1 MAVTETPFKLSK
13 KSEVMTNRLRIAVQK
28 KGRLADDSF
37 ALLKKCGLRFAI
49 RGGGL
54 LARVKNMPVDLLL
67 VRDDDIPSFV
77 ANNAA
82 DIGIVGENVLVE
94 EQLVAK
100 DKLNAEISMRLGFS
114 RCRLSLA
121 SPDGGVV
128 KATSDLNGTRIAT
141 TYPGVLG
148 RFLDEKGIEAKS
160 VEMKGAVEL
169 APSIGI
175 AESIC
180 DLVSSGA
187 TLEANGLTA
196 FETIL
201 ESEAVLIQSDR
212 TLDDAKQ
219 ALLSKLMRRIDG
231 VIKSSETK
239 YIMLNAPKDK
249 VDAISALLPGSDSP
263 TIIPLAGSE
272 NLVAL
277 QAVCTE
283 NIFWE
288 TLEDL
293 KALGARAILV
303 LPIEKMMS

>member
-1 MAVTETPFKLSK
+1 MSD
-13 KSEVMTNRLRIAVQK
+13 RLRIALQK
-28 KGRLADDSF
+28 KGRLAEDSF
-37 ALLKKCGLRFAI
+37 ALLKKCGLRFSI

-54 LARVKNMPVDLLL
+54 LARVKNMPIDLLL

-77 ANNAA
+77 ANDAA

-94 EQLVAK
+94 EQLTAK
-100 DKLNAEISMRLGFS
+100 SKLDAKIAMRLGFS
-114 RCRLSLA
+114 RCKLCLA
-121 SPDGGVV
+121 ASETGPVQ
-128 KATSDLNGTRIAT
+128 KAEDLNGTRIAT
-141 TYPGVLG
+141 TYPGVTARYL
-148 RFLDEKGIEAKS
+148 KKSGIDAGL

-187 TLEANGLTA
+187 TLEANGLAA

-201 ESEAVLIQSDR
+201 ESEAVLIKSER
-212 TLDDAKQ
+212 TLSAEKADI
-219 ALLSKLMRRIDG
+219 LSKLMNRIDG
-231 VIKSSETK
+231 VLKSKETK
-239 YIMLNAPKDK
+239 YIMLNAPKDAVTK
-249 VDAISALLPGSDSP
+249 ITDLLPGSDAP
-263 TIIPLAGSE
+263 TIMPLAGQDD
-272 NLVAL
+272 LVAI

-283 NIFWE
+283 NVFWE

>member
-1 MAVTETPFKLSK
+1 MSD
-13 KSEVMTNRLRIAVQK
+13 RLRIALQK
-28 KGRLADDSF
+28 KGRLAEDSF
-37 ALLKKCGLRFAI
+37 ELLKKCGLRFSV
-49 RGGGL
+49 RGGSL
-54 LARVKNMPVDLLL
+54 LSRVKNMPIDLLL

-77 ANNAA
+77 ATGAA
-82 DIGIVGENVLVE
+82 DIGIVGENVFVE
-94 EQLVAK
+94 EELSAQTK
-100 DKLNAEISMRLGFS
+100 MDMQIDMRLGFS
-114 RCRLSLA
+114 RCRLCLA
-121 SPDGGVV
+121 ADANGPIQS
-128 KATSDLNGTRIAT
+128 ANDLAGTRIAT

-148 RFLDEKGIEAKS
+148 QYLKEQNISAQL

-169 APSIGI
+169 APSIQI

-187 TLEANGLTA
+187 TLEANGLVA

-201 ESEAVLIQSDR
+201 NSEAVLIGSSR
-212 TLDDAKQ
+212 TLSAEQ
-219 ALLSKLMRRIDG
+219 AEIYEKLKSRIDG
-231 VIKSSETK
+231 VLKSRETK

-249 VDAISALLPGSDSP
+249 LEEITDLLPGSDAP
-263 TIIPLAGSE
+263 TIIPLAGNNE
-272 NLVAL
+272 LVAV

-283 NIFWE
+283 TIFWE

>member
-1 MAVTETPFKLSK
+1 MSD
-13 KSEVMTNRLRIAVQK
+13 RLRIALQK
-28 KGRLADDSF
+28 KGRLAEDSF
-37 ALLKKCGLRFAI
+37 ALLKKCGLRFSI

-54 LARVKNMPVDLLL
+54 LARVKNMPIDLLL

-94 EQLVAK
+94 EQLTAK
-100 DKLNAEISMRLGFS
+100 SNLDADIAMRLGFS
-114 RCRLSLA
+114 RCKLCLA
-121 SPDGGVV
+121 ASDTGKVQT
-128 KATSDLNGTRIAT
+128 ALDLNGTRIAT
-141 TYPGVLG
+141 TYPGVTARYLS
-148 RFLDEKGIEAKS
+148 ESGIKADL

-187 TLEANGLTA
+187 TLEANGLAA

-201 ESEAVLIQSDR
+201 ESEAVLICSER
-212 TLDDAKQ
+212 E
-219 ALLSKLMRRIDG
+219 LSPEKADILEKLMNRIEG
-231 VIKSSETK
+231 VLKSADSK
-239 YIMLNAPKDK
+239 YIMLNAPKDAVTK
-249 VDAISALLPGSDSP
+249 ITSLLPGSDAP
-263 TIIPLAGSE
+263 TIMPLAGQDD
-272 NLVAL
+272 LVAI

-283 NIFWE
+283 AVFWE
-288 TLEDL
+288 TLEGL

-303 LPIEKMMS
+303 LPIEKMMG

>member
-1 MAVTETPFKLSK
+1 MTE
-13 KSEVMTNRLRIAVQK
+13 RLRIALQK

-54 LARVKNMPVDLLL
+54 LARVKNMPIDLLL

-77 ANNAA
+77 ANDAA

-94 EQLVAK
+94 EQLVSK
-100 DKLNAEISMRLGFS
+100 KKLDAEITMRLGFS
-114 RCRLSLA
+114 RCKLCLA
-121 SPDGGVV
+121 ASD
-128 KATSDLNGTRIAT
+128 TSGILKSSNLKGTRIAT

-148 RFLDEKGIEAKS
+148 RFLKDQNIEATS

-201 ESEAVLIQSDR
+201 ESEAVLIQSSR
-212 TLDDAKQ
+212 ALSAEKQ
-219 ALLSKLMRRIDG
+219 ALLAKLMRRIDG
-231 VIKSSETK
+231 VIKSAETK

-249 VDAISALLPGSDSP
+249 VEAITALLPGSDAP
-263 TIIPLAGSE
+263 TIIPLAGSD

>member
-1 MAVTETPFKLSK
+1 MTE
-13 KSEVMTNRLRIAVQK
+13 RLRIALQK

-54 LARVKNMPVDLLL
+54 LARVKNMPIDLLL

-77 ANNAA
+77 ANDAA

-94 EQLVAK
+94 EQLVSK
-100 DKLNAEISMRLGFS
+100 EKLDAEITMRLGFS
-114 RCRLSLA
+114 RCKLCLA
-121 SPDGGVV
+121 ASDNSGIT
-128 KATSDLNGTRIAT
+128 KSSDLEGTRIAT

-148 RFLDEKGIEAKS
+148 RFLKEQGINAKS

-201 ESEAVLIQSDR
+201 KSEAVLIQSGR
-212 TLDDAKQ
+212 SLSAEKQ
-219 ALLSKLMRRIDG
+219 ALLNKLMRRIDG
-231 VIKSSETK
+231 VIKSAETK

-249 VDAISALLPGSDSP
+249 VSAITEILPGSDAP
-263 TIIPLAGSE
+263 TIIPLARSGD
-272 NLVAL
+272 LVAL

>member
-1 MAVTETPFKLSK
+1 
-13 KSEVMTNRLRIAVQK
+13 MTDRLRIAVQK
-28 KGRLADDSF
+28 KGRLAEGSF
-37 ALLKKCGLRFAI
+37 ELLKKCGLRFAI

-54 LARVKNMPVDLLL
+54 LARVKNMPIDLLL

-77 ANNAA
+77 ANDAA

-100 DKLNAEISMRLGFS
+100 DKLNADISMRLGFS

-121 SPDGGVV
+121 APDRGAV
-128 KATSDLNGTRIAT
+128 KSSSDLNNTRIAT

-148 RFLDEKGIEAKS
+148 RFLEQNNITAKS

-201 ESEAVLIQSDR
+201 ESEAVLIESNRDL
-212 TLDDAKQ
+212 TKSKA
-219 ALLSKLMRRIDG
+219 ALLAKLKRRIDG

-249 VDAISALLPGSDSP
+249 VAEISALLPGSDSP
-263 TIIPLAGSE
+263 TIIPLAGDE

-288 TLEDL
+288 TLEEL
-293 KALGARAILV
+293 KTLGARAILV

>member
-1 MAVTETPFKLSK
+1 MDNT
-13 KSEVMTNRLRIAVQK
+13 RLRIALQK
-28 KGRLADDSF
+28 KGRLADDSY

-77 ANNAA
+77 ANDAA

-94 EQLVAK
+94 EQLTTLSGL
-100 DKLNAEISMRLGFS
+100 DAEIQMRLGFS
-114 RCRLSLA
+114 RCKLCLA
-121 SPDGGVV
+121 ASETGPIQRS
-128 KATSDLNGTRIAT
+128 ADLEGTRIAT

-148 RFLDEKGIEAKS
+148 QFLKDQGISANS

-187 TLEANGLTA
+187 TLEANGLAA

-201 ESEAVLIQSDR
+201 ESEAVLIKSGRKLSPQ
-212 TLDDAKQ
+212 KQ
-219 ALLSKLMRRIDG
+219 EIYDKLTNRIDG

-239 YIMLNAPKDK
+239 YIMMNAPKDQ
-249 VDAISALLPGSDSP
+249 VAAITALLPGADAP
-263 TIIPLAGSE
+263 TIMPLAG
-272 NLVAL
+272 NDKLVAL

-288 TLEDL
+288 TLEEL
-293 KALGARAILV
+293 KGLGARAVLV
-303 LPIEKMMS
+303 LPIEKMMA

>member
-1 MAVTETPFKLSK
+1 
-13 KSEVMTNRLRIAVQK
+13 MTDRIRIALQK

-37 ALLKKCGLRFAI
+37 ALLKKCGLRFSI

-54 LARVKNMPVDLLL
+54 LARVKNMPIDLLL

-94 EQLVAK
+94 EQLTSK
-100 DKLNAEISMRLGFS
+100 SKLDADIAMRLGFS
-114 RCRLSLA
+114 RCKLCLA
-121 SPDGGVV
+121 ASETGKVQTP
-128 KATSDLNGTRIAT
+128 KDLNGTRIAT
-141 TYPGVLG
+141 TYPGVTARYLS
-148 RFLDEKGIEAKS
+148 DTGINADL

-187 TLEANGLTA
+187 TLEANGLAA

-201 ESEAVLIQSDR
+201 ESEAVLIRSTR
-212 TLDDAKQ
+212 K
-219 ALLSKLMRRIDG
+219 LSAEKTDILEKLMNRIDG
-231 VIKSSETK
+231 VLKSADSK
-239 YIMLNAPKDK
+239 YIMLNAPKDAVAK
-249 VDAISALLPGSDSP
+249 ITSLLPGSDAP
-263 TIIPLAGSE
+263 TIMPLAGQDD
-272 NLVAL
+272 LVAI

-283 NIFWE
+283 TVFWE
-288 TLEDL
+288 TLEGL

-303 LPIEKMMS
+303 LPIEKMMG

>member
-1 MAVTETPFKLSK
+1 MTE
-13 KSEVMTNRLRIAVQK
+13 RLRIALQK

-37 ALLKKCGLRFAI
+37 ELLKNCGLRFAI

-77 ANNAA
+77 ANDAA

-94 EQLVAK
+94 EQLTHASG
-100 DKLNAEISMRLGFS
+100 LNAEIDMRLGFS
-114 RCRLSLA
+114 KCKLCLA
-121 SPDGGVV
+121 ASEKSGI
-128 KATSDLNGTRIAT
+128 TSAKDLEGTRIAT

-148 RFLDEKGIEAKS
+148 KFLNDNNIKAAS

-187 TLEANGLTA
+187 TLEANGLKA
-196 FETIL
+196 FATIL
-201 ESEAVLIQSDR
+201 ESEAVLIKSGRQLSS
-212 TLDDAKQ
+212 AKQ
-219 ALLSKLMRRIDG
+219 AILDKLTSRIDG
-231 VIKSSETK
+231 VLKSKETK

-249 VDAISALLPGSDSP
+249 LDAIQAILPGSDAP
-263 TIIPLAGSE
+263 TVMPLAGSDD
-272 NLVAL
+272 LVAV

-283 NIFWE
+283 TVFWE

>member
-1 MAVTETPFKLSK
+1 
-13 KSEVMTNRLRIAVQK
+13 MTASPRLRIALQK
-28 KGRLADDSF
+28 KGRLADDSY

-54 LARVKNMPVDLLL
+54 LARVKNMPIDLLL

-77 ANNAA
+77 ATNAA

-94 EQLVAK
+94 EQLSAK
-100 DKLNAEISMRLGFS
+100 TKLDADITMRLGFS
-114 RCRLSLA
+114 RCKLCLA
-121 SPDGGVV
+121 
-128 KATSDLNGTRIAT
+128 ASDASGITEASQLGGTRIAT

-148 RFLDEKGIEAKS
+148 RYLSENKISATS

-201 ESEAVLIQSDR
+201 ESEAVLVNSSRALAPEKQDV
-212 TLDDAKQ
+212 LD
-219 ALLSKLMRRIDG
+219 KLMRRIDG

-249 VDAISALLPGSDSP
+249 VDAITAILPGSDSP
-263 TIIPLAGSE
+263 TIIPLAGSDD
-272 NLVAL
+272 LVAL

-303 LPIEKMMS
+303 LPIEKMMA

>member
-1 MAVTETPFKLSK
+1 MTE
-13 KSEVMTNRLRIAVQK
+13 RLRIALQK

-37 ALLKKCGLRFAI
+37 DLLKKCGLRFAI

-54 LARVKNMPVDLLL
+54 LARVKNMPIDLLL

-77 ANNAA
+77 ANDAS

-94 EQLVAK
+94 EQLTQASGL
-100 DKLNAEISMRLGFS
+100 DARIDMRLGFS
-114 RCRLSLA
+114 RCKLCLA
-121 SPDGGVV
+121 ASD
-128 KATSDLNGTRIAT
+128 TSGITSAKDLEGTRIAT

-148 RFLDEKGIEAKS
+148 KFLQDNKINANS

-187 TLEANGLTA
+187 TLEANGLKA
-196 FETIL
+196 FATIL
-201 ESEAVLIQSDR
+201 ESEAVLIKSGR
-212 TLDDAKQ
+212 KLSTNKQ
-219 ALLSKLMRRIDG
+219 AILDKLTSRIDG
-231 VIKSSETK
+231 VLKSKETK

-249 VDAISALLPGSDSP
+249 LGDIIDLLPGSDAP
-263 TIIPLAGSE
+263 TVMPLAG
-272 NLVAL
+272 NDDLVAV

-283 NIFWE
+283 TVFWE

>member
-1 MAVTETPFKLSK
+1 MNEQ
-13 KSEVMTNRLRIAVQK
+13 RLRIALQK
-28 KGRLADDSF
+28 KGRLADDSY
-37 ALLKKCGLRFAI
+37 ALLKKCGLRFSI
-49 RGGGL
+49 RNGGL
-54 LARVKNMPVDLLL
+54 LARVKNMPIDLLL

-77 ANNAA
+77 ANDAA

-94 EQLVAK
+94 EQLTASGGM
-100 DKLNAEISMRLGFS
+100 DAEIAMRLGFS
-114 RCRLSLA
+114 RCRLCLA
-121 SPDGGVV
+121 AAENGSI
-128 KATSDLNGTRIAT
+128 TSAADLEGTRIAT

-148 RFLDEKGIEAKS
+148 RFLKDKSISAKA

-187 TLEANGLTA
+187 TLEANGLAA

-201 ESEAVLIQSDR
+201 NSEAVLITSNR
-212 TLDDAKQ
+212 TLSPEKQ
-219 ALLSKLMRRIDG
+219 DIFDKLSSRIDG
-231 VIKSSETK
+231 VIKSAETK
-239 YIMLNAPKDK
+239 YIMMNAPKDK
-249 VDAISALLPGSDSP
+249 VDAITQLLPGADAP
-263 TIIPLAGSE
+263 TIMPLAGKD

-288 TLEDL
+288 TLEEL
-293 KALGARAILV
+293 KDLGARAILV
-303 LPIEKMMS
+303 LPIEKMMA

>member
-1 MAVTETPFKLSK
+1 MTE
-13 KSEVMTNRLRIAVQK
+13 RLRIVLQK

-54 LARVKNMPVDLLL
+54 LARVKNMPIDLLL

-77 ANNAA
+77 ANDAA

-94 EQLVAK
+94 EQLTAK
-100 DKLNAEISMRLGFS
+100 DKLDAEITMRLGFS
-114 RCRLSLA
+114 RCKLSLA
-121 SPDGGVV
+121 AAEKSGIT
-128 KATSDLNGTRIAT
+128 KASDLNGTRIAT

-148 RFLDEKGIEAKS
+148 QYLKSNNIDAKS

-187 TLEANGLTA
+187 TLEANGLVA
-196 FETIL
+196 FQTIL
-201 ESEAVLIQSDR
+201 KSEAVLIQSGRD
-212 TLDDAKQ
+212 LSAEKQ
-219 ALLSKLMRRIDG
+219 ALLSKLMSRIDG

-249 VDAISALLPGSDSP
+249 VTAITELLPGSDAP
-263 TIIPLAGSE
+263 TIIPLAGS
-272 NLVAL
+272 NDLVAL

>member
-1 MAVTETPFKLSK
+1 
-13 KSEVMTNRLRIAVQK
+13 MTDRLRIALQS
-28 KGRLADDSF
+28 KGRLAEGSF
-37 ALLKKCGLRFAI
+37 ELLKKCGLKFSI
-49 RGGGL
+49 RSGSL
-54 LARVKNMPVDLLL
+54 LVRVKNMPIDLLL

-77 ANNAA
+77 ANSAA

-94 EQLVAK
+94 EQLSAK
-100 DKLNAEISMRLGFS
+100 TPLDADIDMRLGFS
-114 RCRLSLA
+114 RCRLCLA
-121 SPDGGVV
+121 APVDGDIQSA
-128 KATSDLNGTRIAT
+128 KDLAGTRIAT
-141 TYPGVLG
+141 TYPGVMG
-148 RFLDEKGIEAKS
+148 RYLESNNITATA

-169 APSIGI
+169 APSISI

-187 TLEANGLTA
+187 TLEANGLYA

-201 ESEAVLIQSDR
+201 NSEAVLISSSRELSAEQSEIYD
-212 TLDDAKQ
+212 
-219 ALLSKLMRRIDG
+219 KLKSRIEG
-231 VIKSSETK
+231 VLKSAETK
-239 YIMLNAPKDK
+239 YIMLNAPKNK
-249 VDAISALLPGSDSP
+249 VEAITALLPGSDAP
-263 TIIPLAGSE
+263 TIIPLAG
-272 NLVAL
+272 NDGLVAV

>member
-1 MAVTETPFKLSK
+1 
-13 KSEVMTNRLRIAVQK
+13 MTDRLRITLQK

-37 ALLKKCGLRFAI
+37 ALLKKCGLKFAI

-54 LARVKNMPVDLLL
+54 LARVKNMPIDLLL

-77 ANNAA
+77 GNDAA

-94 EQLVAK
+94 EQLSGK
-100 DKLNAEISMRLGFS
+100 TKLDAEISMRLGFS
-114 RCRLSLA
+114 RCKLCLA
-121 SPDGGVV
+121 APEGSAV
-128 KATSDLNGTRIAT
+128 KTPQDLDGTRIAT
-141 TYPGVLG
+141 TYPGVTARYLS
-148 RFLDEKGIEAKS
+148 EKNISAKM

-169 APSIGI
+169 GPSIGI

-187 TLEANGLTA
+187 TLEANGLVA

-201 ESEAVLIQSDR
+201 NSEAVLIQSSR
-212 TLDDAKQ
+212 SLSPTKAE
-219 ALLSKLMRRIDG
+219 LLSKLMNRIDG
-231 VIKSSETK
+231 VLKSAETK
-239 YIMLNAPKDK
+239 YIMLNAPKSQ
-249 VDAISALLPGSDSP
+249 VDAITELLPGSDSP
-263 TIIPLAGSE
+263 TIIPLAGTDD
-272 NLVAL
+272 LVAM

>member
-1 MAVTETPFKLSK
+1 MSD
-13 KSEVMTNRLRIAVQK
+13 RLRIALQK
-28 KGRLADDSF
+28 KGRLAEDSF
-37 ALLKKCGLRFAI
+37 ALLKKCGLRFSI

-54 LARVKNMPVDLLL
+54 LARVKNMPIDLLL

-94 EQLVAK
+94 EQLTAK
-100 DKLNAEISMRLGFS
+100 STLDASISMRLGFS
-114 RCRLSLA
+114 RCKLCLA
-121 SPDGGVV
+121 ASETGPVQSA
-128 KATSDLNGTRIAT
+128 KDLQGTTIAT
-141 TYPGVLG
+141 TYPGVTARYLK
-148 RFLDEKGIEAKS
+148 ESGITAKL

-201 ESEAVLIQSDR
+201 DSEAVLIGSGRALSPERADI
-212 TLDDAKQ
+212 LDK
-219 ALLSKLMRRIDG
+219 LLNRIAG
-231 VIKSSETK
+231 VLKSADSK
-239 YIMLNAPKDK
+239 YIMLNAPKDAVGK
-249 VDAISALLPGSDSP
+249 ITSLLPGSDAP
-263 TIIPLAGSE
+263 TIMPLAGQDD
-272 NLVAL
+272 LVAI

-283 NIFWE
+283 AVFWE
-288 TLEDL
+288 TLEGL

>member
-1 MAVTETPFKLSK
+1 MTE
-13 KSEVMTNRLRIAVQK
+13 RLRIALQK

-54 LARVKNMPVDLLL
+54 LARVKNMPIDLLL

-77 ANNAA
+77 ANDAA

-100 DKLNAEISMRLGFS
+100 TKLDAEITMRLGFS
-114 RCRLSLA
+114 RCKLCLA
-121 SPDGGVV
+121 ASDSSGIQQS
-128 KATSDLNGTRIAT
+128 TDLNGTRIAT
-141 TYPGVLG
+141 TYPGVLS
-148 RFLDEKGIEAKS
+148 RFLQDQGIDAKS

-201 ESEAVLIQSDR
+201 ESEAVLIQSGR
-212 TLDDAKQ
+212 KLSSEKQ
-219 ALLSKLMRRIDG
+219 ALLDKLMRRIDG

-249 VDAISALLPGSDSP
+249 VAAITELLPGSDAP
-263 TIIPLAGSE
+263 TIIPLAGSDD
-272 NLVAL
+272 LVAL

>member
-1 MAVTETPFKLSK
+1 
-13 KSEVMTNRLRIAVQK
+13 MTNRLRIALQS

-37 ALLKKCGLRFAI
+37 ALLKKCGMRFSV
-49 RGGGL
+49 RSGGL
-54 LARVKNMPVDLLL
+54 LTRVKNMPIDLLL

-77 ANNAA
+77 ANDAC

-94 EQLVAK
+94 EQLTHDNLDASIV
-100 DKLNAEISMRLGFS
+100 MRLGFS
-114 RCRLSLA
+114 RCKLCLA
-121 SPDGGVV
+121 APERGSIQKP
-128 KATSDLNGTRIAT
+128 ADLEGTRIAT

-148 RFLDEKGIEAKS
+148 RYLKDNGIKARS

-169 APSIGI
+169 APSIDI

-201 ESEAVLIQSDR
+201 ESEAVLISSSR
-212 TLDDAKQ
+212 ELGAEKQ
-219 ALLSKLMRRIDG
+219 AIFNKLTARIDG

-239 YIMLNAPKDK
+239 YIMMNAPKDQ
-249 VDAISALLPGSDSP
+249 VDAIQELLPGADAP
-263 TIIPLAGSE
+263 TIMPLSGSSD
-272 NLVAL
+272 LVAL

>member
-121 SPDGGVV
+121 SPDSGAV

-249 VDAISALLPGSDSP
+249 IDAISALLPGSDSP

>member
-1 MAVTETPFKLSK
+1 MTE
-13 KSEVMTNRLRIAVQK
+13 RLRIALQK
-28 KGRLADDSF
+28 KGRLADGSF
-37 ALLKKCGLRFAI
+37 ELLKKCGLRFTI
-49 RGGGL
+49 RSGGL
-54 LARVKNMPVDLLL
+54 LARVKNLPIDLLL

-77 ANNAA
+77 ASGAA

-94 EQLVAK
+94 EQLSSKTELDATI
-100 DKLNAEISMRLGFS
+100 DMRLGFS
-114 RCRLSLA
+114 RCKLCLA
-121 SPDGGVV
+121 APSGGSIKSPQ
-128 KATSDLNGTRIAT
+128 DLEGTRIAT
-141 TYPGVLG
+141 TYPGVMG
-148 RFLDEKGIEAKS
+148 RYLKDNNIKAKS
-160 VEMKGAVEL
+160 VDMKGAVEL

-187 TLEANGLTA
+187 TLEANGLVA

-201 ESEAVLIQSDR
+201 NSEAVLISSSRALSPAQSEIYN
-212 TLDDAKQ
+212 K
-219 ALLSKLMRRIDG
+219 LSSRIDG
-231 VIKSSETK
+231 VLKSAETK
-239 YIMLNAPKDK
+239 YIMLNAPKNKLAD
-249 VDAISALLPGSDSP
+249 ITALLPGSDAP
-263 TIIPLAGSE
+263 TIIPLAG
-272 NLVAL
+272 NDDLVAL